1 MRTSLLLLS
10 LLGLVSGQFGSS
22 SSSLLLRS
30 LVESLERNLVAKIE
44 HVERVLRDD
53 LEILDDKIS
62 SFEDELHDLKKS
74 QSELETQ
81 VDANSAKLDGVE
93 GKIQAAGNQLADQFM
108 DNINIVGMSV
118 TQLSDRTQ
126 NTENLMKDSRS
137 RIDDLEEASA
147 SLRSRTERL
156 EASAEQ
162 LELRPEDITKILTAV
177 EEHMGGATAF
187 ELESRIGDL
196 ELRWD
201 GNVDEKIENVTL
213 SFDKRLEEMSTETIA
228 TIQEDL
234 EKMSAASGEMKTTLE
249 KSLTAVSD
257 LSVRVESAVAQSG
270 ALGDALAGT
279 FQQYASLNS
288 QIYQLSSDVDQKVAT
303 VADQFTDLNQTIELL
318 GSTMESILEDGAA
331 TAEFYEIKGKVLE
344 QELRASAFELRTNT
358 KLEEFSMRS
367 DSVQEEITNMQMFQE
382 EAGSRQQR
390 LWDESRNFTKS
401 FKDFMAETNE
411 HITDL
416 TSRSAMS
423 GEKLTQAYNMAESAK
438 NGIKNAIRKADSAD
452 NSKEVASLKSTLS
465 NLEKE
470 VGSIKKYSD
479 KKTGELEAT
488 LSVLSGNLTTVGPII
503 AENTEAAKDIR
514 KMKIDID
521 TLRRNLQF
529 QAARISGGD
538 LGARGVGEST
548 GASSEEIQNLQA
560 LIDSIDGQIDSIQDD
575 IDRVEGKSDATSSA
589 LKEFQIRS
597 ASATSS
603 LENTIE
609 AQGNKCFAG
618 LNEQEQILNTV
629 RQTVKE
635 ISDDLFEEQTT
646 ASKKFES
653 VEGKISTFDSKVVE
667 FERTQQSLSSSVSNF
682 RQDVEISIAG
692 YLNSFTQYIEKR
704 QRGTHTTL
712 RYVASNKDVY
722 SSLED
727 ASRILPF
734 NDVVT
739 DSNGSANG
747 SGISIPSD
755 GQYVI
760 SATVTTVK
768 GSVIFVQV
776 LNTSGEVRETVRL
789 YEGSWSAAGNSIVMD
804 LARGDTVLIALSN
817 NGKVVDGIYNYFTVS
832 LAEPA

>member
-1 MRTSLLLLS
+1 MSSKMCLIRRISKHSEEMRTSLLLLS

-303 VADQFTDLNQTIELL
+303 VTDQFTDLNQTIELL

-367 DSVQEEITNMQMFQE
+367 DSVQEEISNMQMFQE

-390 LWDESRNFTKS
+390 
-401 FKDFMAETNE
+401 
-411 HITDL
+411 
-416 TSRSAMS
+416 
-423 GEKLTQAYNMAESAK
+423 
-438 NGIKNAIRKADSAD
+438 
-452 NSKEVASLKSTLS
+452 
-465 NLEKE
+465 
-470 VGSIKKYSD
+470 
-479 KKTGELEAT
+479 
-488 LSVLSGNLTTVGPII
+488 
-503 AENTEAAKDIR
+503 
-514 KMKIDID
+514 
-521 TLRRNLQF
+521 
-529 QAARISGGD
+529 
-538 LGARGVGEST
+538 
-548 GASSEEIQNLQA
+548 
-560 LIDSIDGQIDSIQDD
+560 
-575 IDRVEGKSDATSSA
+575 
-589 LKEFQIRS
+589 
-597 ASATSS
+597 
-603 LENTIE
+603 
-609 AQGNKCFAG
+609 
-618 LNEQEQILNTV
+618 
-629 RQTVKE
+629 
-635 ISDDLFEEQTT
+635 
-646 ASKKFES
+646 
-653 VEGKISTFDSKVVE
+653 
-667 FERTQQSLSSSVSNF
+667 
-682 RQDVEISIAG
+682 
-692 YLNSFTQYIEKR
+692 
-704 QRGTHTTL
+704 
-712 RYVASNKDVY
+712 
-722 SSLED
+722 
-727 ASRILPF
+727 
-734 NDVVT
+734 
-739 DSNGSANG
+739 
-747 SGISIPSD
+747 
-755 GQYVI
+755 
-760 SATVTTVK
+760 
-768 GSVIFVQV
+768 
-776 LNTSGEVRETVRL
+776 
-789 YEGSWSAAGNSIVMD
+789 
-804 LARGDTVLIALSN
+804 
-817 NGKVVDGIYNYFTVS
+817 
-832 LAEPA
+832 

>member
-1 MRTSLLLLS
+1 MRCKFLLLA
-10 LLGLVSGQFGSS
+10 LLGLVCGQFGSS

-62 SFEDELHDLKKS
+62 TFEDELHDLKKT
-74 QSELETQ
+74 QSELETH
-81 VDANSAKLDGVE
+81 VESNSAKLDGVE

-126 NTENLMKDSRS
+126 ITEDLIKDSRS
-137 RIDDLEEASA
+137 RIDDLEQAS
-147 SLRSRTERL
+147 SSIRSRTERL

-201 GNVDEKIENVTL
+201 GNVDEKIENVTVI
-213 SFDKRLEEMSTETIA
+213 FDKRLEEMATETIG

-234 EKMSAASGEMKTTLE
+234 TKISTKTDTLQTSVE
-249 KSLTAVSD
+249 TSVAD
-257 LSVRVESAVAQSG
+257 LSVRVETAVAQSG

-279 FQQYASLNS
+279 FQQYASLSS
-288 QIYQLSSDVDQKVAT
+288 QIYQLSSDVDLKVAT
-303 VADQFTDLNQTIELL
+303 VQDQFTDLNQTIELL
-318 GSTMESILEDGAA
+318 GSTMESILEEGAA
-331 TAEFYEIKGKVLE
+331 TAEFYEIKAKVLE
-344 QELRASAFELRTNT
+344 QELSSSAFELRINT
-358 KLEEFSMRS
+358 KLDEFAQRS
-367 DSVQEEITNMQMFQE
+367 DSVQQEISNMQTYQE

-390 LWDESRNFTKS
+390 LWDESANFTKT
-401 FKDFMAETNE
+401 FKDFIVETNE

-423 GEKLTQAYNMAESAK
+423 SEKLTQAYNMAESAK
-438 NGIKNAIRKADSAD
+438 NGIKNAIRKADAAD
-452 NSKEVASLKSTLS
+452 NSKEVSSLRSSLS
-465 NLEKE
+465 NLEK
-470 VGSIKKYSD
+470 SS
-479 KKTGELEAT
+479 
-488 LSVLSGNLTTVGPII
+488 NLTTVGPIV

-514 KMKIDID
+514 RMKIDID

-538 LGARGVGEST
+538 LGARVGGEST
-548 GASSEEIQNLQA
+548 GASSEEIENLKA
-560 LIDSIDGQIDSIQDD
+560 HIDSIDGQIDSIQDD
-575 IDRVEGKSDATSSA
+575 IDRVESKSDATSSA

-597 ASATSS
+597 AAATSS

-618 LNEQEQILNTV
+618 LNEQGQILNTV
-629 RQTVKE
+629 RLSVKE
-635 ISDDLFEEQTT
+635 ISDDLFEEQTS

-653 VEGKISTFDSKVVE
+653 VEEKISNFDSKVDE
-667 FERTQQSLSSSVSNF
+667 FGRTQQSLSSSVSNF

-692 YLNSFTQYIEKR
+692 YLTSFTQYIEKR

-804 LARGDTVLIALSN
+804 LVRGDTVMIALSE